1 MGNVFGIVRWLDIVI
16 TIGPRD
22 IGVMGNASG
31 IVRWLDIVITIGPRD
46 IGLRHQS
53 LPQLT

>member
-1 MGNVFGIVRWLDIVI
+1 
-16 TIGPRD
+16 
-22 IGVMGNASG
+22 MGNASG

-46 IGLRHQS
+46 IGAMGNASGIVRWLDIVIMIGPRDIGLHHHS

>member
-1 MGNVFGIVRWLDIVI
+1 
-16 TIGPRD
+16 
-22 IGVMGNASG
+22 MGNASG